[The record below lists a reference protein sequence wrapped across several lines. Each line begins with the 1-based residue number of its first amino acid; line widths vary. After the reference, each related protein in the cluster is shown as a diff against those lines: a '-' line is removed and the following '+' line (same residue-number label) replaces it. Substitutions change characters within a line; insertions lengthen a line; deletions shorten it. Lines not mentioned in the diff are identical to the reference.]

1 MELICV
7 SPPRAGHLVWQRRPD
22 DWVLTV
28 FCKVTYELVPGE
40 ARLARKQQEPNLIDR
55 HWDEDSGRSVYAPCD
70 VGPRKPRADVVL
82 VGTAYAPNATPTQT
96 LTVRLTLA
104 GIDKC
109 MEIWGARALDQ
120 DGTVHPGEPFATM
133 PLRWEHAA
141 GGPSTRNPAGM
152 PLAARDAYGR
162 FLLPHFQPPETQ
174 IQADNLHIEPIG
186 LFPIPGSWPDR
197 SERLGPLAAT
207 WSSSGWQDQPLPEGF
222 DLGYFNVAPA
232 DQQVPALHDNEGIVL
247 EHLHRDHPKLVTQ
260 LPGVRPAV
268 FVDDGQRQDRL
279 DVTPD
284 TLWIDTSESV
294 CTLTFRG
301 ERALSGRDAP
311 GRIVVG
317 MESGSETL
325 GWDDVERMLP
335 GSSPRASKPSAARP
349 RRKDPGTMLAAA
361 IPGIPG
367 ALPFAGGQGARTP
380 VPGER
385 PSNPGEGLPFSTHTP
400 AIGAGPGSSAQPW
413 PEPSPS
419 SPAASGTPAP
429 VTPAPPAQDSAVSYV
444 PAPHSVPTPQAASP
458 SSPGPA
464 SVSSPW
470 AGQVDR
476 PSTPGPTGTPA
487 VAHADARALGEYAA
501 KVAAGPAPAPVK
513 TPAASVPTLEPEA
526 PPSDPLLLL
535 WFDPECLPR
544 VRRLDR
550 FRPVLEALDHRP
562 VDRELDDAV
571 PSDDPFELEDRRE
584 LFEVLARGKP
594 DSSSGVR
601 RAVERAMRK
610 DGKYVPQMVLL
621 AGHLVTPFDEL
632 SRLKATLTTVQPLM
646 REEDEDLK
654 SAVDHTR
661 DFLAMPDL
669 ICPPSVLNGFTKRI
683 HDEFDAEDLSLVETY
698 LKDETDRIL
707 LDQRLYQKRILYGA
721 PHLRTL
727 LELTGE
733 DTPIPTYL
741 PEDIA
746 GELPLFQRFKVR
758 LLAEA
763 RLQEDENEPCEV
775 ALRLLALARVVPR
788 PYGLDDSAHQA

>member
-7 SPPRAGHLVWQRRPD
+7 SPPRAGHLIWQRRPD

-40 ARLARKQQEPNLIDR
+40 ARLARQQQEPNLADR
-55 HWDEDSGRSVYAPCD
+55 HWDEDSGRSIYAPCD
-70 VGPRKPRADVVL
+70 IGPRKPRADVVL
-82 VGTAYAPNATPTQT
+82 VGTAHAPNAAPTQQ
-96 LTVRLTLA
+96 LTVRMTVA
-104 GIDKC
+104 GIDKS
-109 MEIWGARALDQ
+109 MEVWGARALDQ
-120 DGTVHPGEPFATM
+120 DGTVHPGEPFTTM

-141 GGPSTRNPAGM
+141 GGPGTTNPAGM
-152 PLAARDAYGR
+152 PLAGRDAYGR
-162 FLLPHFQPPETQ
+162 FLLPHFQPPESL

-186 LFPIPGSWPDR
+186 FFPIPGSWPER
-197 SERLGPLAAT
+197 SERLGALAAN
-207 WSSSGWQDQPLPEGF
+207 WSSTHWQDHPLPEDF
-222 DLGYFNVAPA
+222 DLAYFNVAPA

-268 FVDDGQRQDRL
+268 FIDDGQRQERL
-279 DVTPD
+279 GVTPD
-284 TLWIDTSESV
+284 TLWIDTNESL

-301 ERALSGRDAP
+301 EQALTGRDAP

-325 GWDDVERMLP
+325 GWDDVARMLP
-335 GSSPRASKPSAARP
+335 GADPQAHKPSAARR

-361 IPGIPG
+361 IPDNPG
-367 ALPFAGGQGARTP
+367 ALPFAGGQGPQTP

-385 PSNPGEGLPFSTHTP
+385 ASNPGEGLPFSTP
-400 AIGAGPGSSAQPW
+400 APAVGAGPVSSPQPW
-413 PEPSPS
+413 PAPS
-419 SPAASGTPAP
+419 SPAQ
-429 VTPAPPAQDSAVSYV
+429 VTPAPAAQDSTVSYV
-444 PAPHSVPTPQAASP
+444 PAPHSVPRPPPASP
-458 SSPGPA
+458 SAPAPA

-470 AGQVDR
+470 AGKVDR
-476 PSTPGPTGTPA
+476 PSTPGPSAPVPA
-487 VAHADARALGEYAA
+487 HGDARALGEYAA

-513 TPAASVPTLEPEA
+513 TPEPAVPTLEPEA
-526 PPSDPLLLL
+526 APSDPLLLL

-562 VDRELDDAV
+562 VDRELDDAAA
-571 PSDDPFELEDRRE
+571 SDDPFELEDRRE

-601 RAVERAMRK
+601 KAVEHAMRK

-621 AGHLVTPFDEL
+621 AGHLLTPFDEL

-654 SAVDHTR
+654 SAVEHAR
-661 DFLAMPDL
+661 EFLAMPDL
-669 ICPPSVLNGFTKRI
+669 ICPPSVLNGFSKRI
-683 HDEFDAEDLSLVETY
+683 HDEFDGEALLLADNY
-698 LKDETDRIL
+698 LEDETDRVL
-707 LDQRLYQKRILYGA
+707 LDQRLYQKRIVYGA
-721 PHLRTL
+721 PHQRAL
-727 LELTGE
+727 LQLAGE

-763 RLQEDENEPCEV
+763 RLREDENEPCEV
-775 ALRLLALARVVPR
+775 ALRLLAIARMVPR
-788 PYGLDDSAHQA
+788 PYGLGDSAHDA